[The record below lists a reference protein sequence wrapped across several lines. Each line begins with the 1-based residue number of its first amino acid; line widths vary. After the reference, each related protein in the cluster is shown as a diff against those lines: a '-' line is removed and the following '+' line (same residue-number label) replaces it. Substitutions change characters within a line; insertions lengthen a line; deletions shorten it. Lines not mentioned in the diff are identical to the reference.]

1 MSSSKPQDM
10 SPFGICVTLAGLAAL
25 VLLAWDP
32 EFQKGD
38 AVQGVI
44 VSNIMQVAELRNPE
58 EQVRVKL
65 PNDLVVNA
73 IVSPSG
79 GHPYV
84 LGTPVVV
91 IPYRSLLFS
100 KQTYRAYAR
109 GQVGP

>member
-1 MSSSKPQDM
+1 M
-10 SPFGICVTLAGLAAL
+10 SPLGICMTLGGLAAL
-25 VLLAWDP
+25 ALLAWDP

-44 VSNIMQVAELRNPE
+44 VANLMQVTELRNPE
-58 EQVRVKL
+58 EQVRVRL
-65 PNDLVVNA
+65 PNDLIVNA

-79 GHPYV
+79 GHPYA
-84 LGTPVVV
+84 LGTSVVV